1 MSEGPNLIFRLS
13 KIKKNQLLD
22 RVQMIVNVYHKEKA
36 KVTKEQIRKKL
47 IEKFKSNHVSVF
59 GLKKI
64 YGGGRTK
71 CFALIYSSDDS
82 MKKFEPSSRLKR
94 MELEKLP
101 PKERKIPK
109 KKEGRKVSK
118 VKKHQLQ
125 RKRATKRRQDMN
137 LQRKQKKKKK

>member
-1 MSEGPNLIFRLS
+1 MSEEPNLVFRLS
-13 KIKKNQLLD
+13 KIKNNRLLD
-22 RVQMIVNVYHKEKA
+22 RIQMIVNVYHTSKV

-47 IEKFKSNHVSVF
+47 IEKYKKPHVSVF
-59 GLKKI
+59 GLKKV
-64 YGGGRTK
+64 YGGGRTQ
-71 CFALIYSSDDS
+71 CFALIYDSDDS
-82 MKKFEPSSRLKR
+82 MKKYEPPSRIRR

-125 RKRATKRRQDMN
+125 RKRATKRRQDKN
-137 LQRKQKKKKK
+137 LERKQKKKK